1 LHGQGIPDR
10 PYPQAFGVGAKKMED
25 ETMQNL
31 TINKLRAEIR
41 KLKAETDKLMA
52 ETRWYPLVVSTA
64 LIASVVAVTK
74 LFL

>member
-1 LHGQGIPDR
+1 
-10 PYPQAFGVGAKKMED
+10 MED